1 MLALP
6 EDSGPPVC
14 SEGVEET
21 PGRSWEGLCPLA
33 PRAAQQQKPPAFEGW
48 PRSACSAQVPF
59 QNALGEGHLRSL
71 PWAHFTDPR
80 AHASLCP
87 RVQPHP
93 HPQLRSRGLTPRPE
107 RSPSPGRPAALTAP
121 AAAHCLPPDSC
132 SAPLRTPGFKRSLCR
147 LPSG

>member
-48 PRSACSAQVPF
+48 PRSACSLRFLFRTLSGKAIYVP
-59 QNALGEGHLRSL
+59 
-71 PWAHFTDPR
+71 
-80 AHASLCP
+80 
-87 RVQPHP
+87 
-93 HPQLRSRGLTPRPE
+93 SRGPTSQTPVPMPPFAHGS
-107 RSPSPGRPAALTAP
+107 SPTPTLN
-121 AAAHCLPPDSC
+121 
-132 SAPLRTPGFKRSLCR
+132 SAPVA
-147 LPSG
+147 